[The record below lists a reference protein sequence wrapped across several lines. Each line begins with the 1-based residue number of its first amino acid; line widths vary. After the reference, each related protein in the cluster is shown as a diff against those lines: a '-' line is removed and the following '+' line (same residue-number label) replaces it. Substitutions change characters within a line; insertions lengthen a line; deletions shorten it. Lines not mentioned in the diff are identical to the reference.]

1 MFYIFAIEKK
11 REKKKKKKDV
21 LSPIPLAFSKPTP
34 LRFLAPFPT
43 MTDCIS
49 LTEFVHADSGTLSDA
64 RTHAR
69 THALTHS
76 EILLDN
82 VSF

>member
-69 THALTHS
+69 THSHTQR
-76 EILLDN
+76 
-82 VSF
+82 FY